1 MAAGHHNGFNPFRD
15 AHGRWAAPGAAAT
28 KNDAPV
34 AKGGAMNDSLRSAS
48 GRATGS
54 TGGARAAGPAGD
66 SGAAGG
72 GSGGSGGGGGK
83 TVAHAT
89 PAVLSKVDAQPVAKG
104 QALHPA
110 TNAKLNDIMQT
121 NDWQGTMH
129 ASYDGLNGAAFSVL
143 SQSRGQATKEVVDT
157 LISAY
162 KETGFDPPSGASH
175 ADLLAY
181 MDSYKGV
188 PFGSAAEANR
198 TSYGI
203 ALALKAGNQGV
214 AQTLSDGREGA
225 GVGWDYQ
232 RQELGADLEA
242 ENLALYGTA

>member
-1 MAAGHHNGFNPFRD
+1 
-15 AHGRWAAPGAAAT
+15 
-28 KNDAPV
+28 
-34 AKGGAMNDSLRSAS
+34 
-48 GRATGS
+48 
-54 TGGARAAGPAGD
+54 
-66 SGAAGG
+66 
-72 GSGGSGGGGGK
+72 
-83 TVAHAT
+83 
-89 PAVLSKVDAQPVAKG
+89 VLAKVDAQPVAKG

-110 TNAKLNDIMQT
+110 TNANLNDIMQT

-129 ASYDGLNGAAFSVL
+129 ASFDGLNGAAFSVL
-143 SQSRGQATKEVVDT
+143 SQSHGTAPKEVIDT

-214 AQTLSDGREGA
+214 ARTLSDGREGA
-225 GVGWDYQ
+225 GIGWDYQ

-242 ENLALYGTA
+242 EQAAFGNPRGDF